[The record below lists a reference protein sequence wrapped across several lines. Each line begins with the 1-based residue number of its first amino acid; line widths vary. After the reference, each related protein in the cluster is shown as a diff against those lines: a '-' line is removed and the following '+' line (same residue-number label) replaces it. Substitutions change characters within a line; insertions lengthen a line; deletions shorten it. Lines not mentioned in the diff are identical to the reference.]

1 MKKDPEVFIEHIL
14 ESIELI
20 ENYTAN
26 KTISDFIESVQLQ
39 DSIIRRIEIIGEAVK
54 NLPAE
59 VKSNYP
65 DVPWKKIAGMRDVLI
80 HEYFGID
87 LELTWQVVQK
97 DIPDLKRENL
107 KIKQDLKN
115 KSTSSSINYTT
126 CPPKR

>member
-1 MKKDPEVFIEHIL
+1 MKKESEVFIEHIL

-20 ENYTAN
+20 ENYTEN

-65 DVPWKKIAGMRDVLI
+65 DVPWKNIAGMRDVLI
-80 HEYFGID
+80 HKYFGID

-115 KSTSSSINYTT
+115 K
-126 CPPKR
+126 